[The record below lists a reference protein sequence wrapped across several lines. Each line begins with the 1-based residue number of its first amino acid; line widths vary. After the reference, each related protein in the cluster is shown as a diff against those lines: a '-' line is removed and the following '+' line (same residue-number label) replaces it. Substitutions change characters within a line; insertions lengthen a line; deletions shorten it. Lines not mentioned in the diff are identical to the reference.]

1 MKSFE
6 QIEAGFEN
14 SEFFLEYM
22 PIIALKSG
30 KCVGAEALIRWQ
42 HLGEL
47 ITPLE
52 FILTIK
58 NSPLIGLVTY
68 WMIEEIGR
76 EVGPLL
82 HSSARISIGINTPPE
97 LIGRGGVA
105 YAISK
110 AGLKEV
116 ADKLTLEI
124 TERGFLD
131 QVALDAINAKKLSC
145 KIAIDDFGTGDAN
158 LLQLSKIKADI
169 IKIDKTFIDQIDSD
183 QWISRMI
190 SGLLAFARELGM
202 KLVAEGIENESQAEL
217 LKELGVD
224 MGQGM
229 FFSKSIKADL
239 FLEYFKLHGMQKEE
253 S

>member
-1 MKSFE
+1 MLGMKSIE

-30 KCVGAEALIRWQ
+30 TCVGAEALIRWK
-42 HLGEL
+42 HFGEL

-52 FILTIK
+52 FILAIK

-76 EVGPLL
+76 EIGGLL
-82 HSSARISIGINTPPE
+82 LSDAKLNIGINTPPE
-97 LIGRGGVA
+97 LIGRGGVT

-110 AGLKEV
+110 AGLGEV
-116 ADKLTLEI
+116 AEKLTLEI
-124 TERGFLD
+124 TEKGFLD
-131 QVALDAINAKKLSC
+131 QVALNAINAKKLRC

-169 IKIDKTFIDQIDSD
+169 IKIDKTFIDQIESD
-183 QWISRMI
+183 EWISRMI
-190 SGLLAFARELGM
+190 SGLSAFARELGM
-202 KLVAEGIENESQAEL
+202 VLVAEGVEKESQAEL
-217 LKELGVD
+217 LRQLGVD

-229 FFSKSIKADL
+229 FFSKSVSAGT
-239 FLEYFKLHGMQKEE
+239 FLDYFE
-253 S
+253 SYRV